1 MPPIREEKPER
12 LKIDHV
18 ARSPLPWRTI
28 ELTECGL
35 PVEAHPV
42 ITRDSYLARL
52 REWGQDRTRFTV
64 CRTCASTA
72 ANYRTWDEDPVNA
85 IQREA
90 HQHGFLARD
99 ASLGRDLFS
108 RELRALA
115 ALYEAHR
122 EEFDGYVEG
131 LTETVSLDRARHAKR
146 RKGIS

>member
-1 MPPIREEKPER
+1 MPVRDEKPER

-64 CRTCASTA
+64 CRTCAQTA
-72 ANYRTWDEDPVNA
+72 ANYKTWEEDPVNA

-90 HQHGFLARD
+90 HRHGFFAREAD
-99 ASLGRDLFS
+99 GGRDLFT
-108 RELRALA
+108 RELRALT
-115 ALYEAHR
+115 ALVEAHR
-122 EEFDGYVEG
+122 EEFDAYVEG
-131 LTETVSLDRARHAKR
+131 LTETTSLDAVRRAKR
-146 RKGIS
+146 RRGAS